1 MPPWVCAKSPKV
13 FVDFCKNMWYNEGN
27 EERGERMKITVLAEN
42 TAACADVVAEHG
54 LALLVET
61 GERTILCDGGQS
73 AALLSNAAALGVDL
87 SAVEAAVLSHGH
99 YDHSGGVSALAKTY
113 PQIPVYLRQGADGD
127 FFHGERYIGI
137 DKALAKSPQ
146 SRFVSGAG
154 VTDLGGG
161 VSVFG
166 GFDSVFDRPFA
177 NAHLTV
183 RENDIER
190 PDDFAH
196 EQATVVCENG
206 KRVLVSG
213 CAHSGI
219 LNILG
224 TFTTLYGGMPDAVF
238 SGFHTVKNEP
248 YTAAETAQLQ
258 MLASALTAT
267 GATFFTGHC
276 TGDEAFD
283 VMKPLLGDRLVRM
296 RCGDTF
302 EI

>member
-1 MPPWVCAKSPKV
+1 MHV
-13 FVDFCKNMWYNEGN
+13 
-27 EERGERMKITVLAEN
+27 TVLAEN
-42 TAACADVVAEHG
+42 TAARDGVVAEHG

-73 AALLSNAAALGVDL
+73 AALLSNAAALKKDL
-87 SAVEAAVLSHGH
+87 SAVDTAILSHGH
-99 YDHSGGVSALAKTY
+99 YDHSGGLSAFAAQY
-113 PQIPVYLRQGADGD
+113 PDVPRVLRVGANGD

-137 DKALAKSPQ
+137 DKTLASGD
-146 SRFVSGAG
+146 SCRFVFGG
-154 VTDLGGG
+154 VTDLGNG

-177 NAHLTV
+177 NAGLTV
-183 RENDIER
+183 RENGIER
-190 PDDFAH
+190 PDDFSH

-206 KRVLVSG
+206 KRVLISG

-224 TFTTLYGGMPDAVF
+224 MFTTLYGGMPDAVF

-248 YTAAETAQLQ
+248 YTGAEIAQLQ
-258 MLASALTAT
+258 ILASALAAT
-267 GATFFTGHC
+267 GATFYTGHC
-276 TGDEAFD
+276 TGDEAVD

-296 RCGDTF
+296 RCGDSF
-302 EI
+302 QI

>member
-1 MPPWVCAKSPKV
+1 
-13 FVDFCKNMWYNEGN
+13 
-27 EERGERMKITVLAEN
+27 MKITVLAEN
-42 TAACADVVAEHG
+42 TAACAGVVAEHG
-54 LALLVET
+54 LALFVKT

-87 SAVEAAVLSHGH
+87 SAVDAAILSHGH

-113 PQIPVYLRQGADGD
+113 PQIPIYLRQGAAGD

-137 DKALAKSPQ
+137 DKVLASGDNC
-146 SRFVSGAG
+146 RFISGG

-166 GFDSVFDRPFA
+166 GFDNVFDRPFA
-177 NAHLTV
+177 NIGLTV
-183 RENDIER
+183 RENGIER
-190 PDDFAH
+190 PDDFSH

-206 KRVLVSG
+206 KRVLISG

-238 SGFHTVKNEP
+238 SGFHTVKKEP
-248 YTAAETAQLQ
+248 YTGAETAQLQ
-258 MLASALTAT
+258 LLASALAAT